1 MGPVVN
7 LGMGGLFSKRKAS
20 LVVVGLDNSGKTTI
34 IRSLQGD
41 DVDDVTPTV
50 GYSTQAV
57 TASKVKYFVIDA
69 ADDVRLVIV
78 KDELDTMLAHP
89 DLAGRPD
96 VPVLFFA
103 NKMDL
108 DDRMDVAEISEELQL
123 ASALADRPW
132 TIRES
137 IAISGVGL
145 DEGMAWLSKQLPP
158 KK

>member
-1 MGPVVN
+1 M
-7 LGMGGLFSKRKAS
+7 
-20 LVVVGLDNSGKTTI
+20 
-34 IRSLQGD
+34 
-41 DVDDVTPTV
+41 DDVTPTV

-57 TASKVKYFVIDA
+57 TASKVKYSVFDMAGQGKYRNLWEAQYGSTDAVIFVIDA